1 MVAEVA
7 PNRVD
12 DLSVVI
18 AGGGTGGHLFPAIA
32 VVRELRERVRSSR
45 VVFFSSAR
53 RVDQHILGDIG
64 ADIVAQTLRPLSR
77 YPWHWPGIWMSL
89 RNAGAEC
96 RRRFGSAQPDVVIG
110 SGGLSSF
117 PAVLEAARAG
127 IPTVLLNPDARPGKA
142 NRLLAR
148 RANLIVVQW
157 EAARSYFRSSAP
169 VAVLGCAVRAE
180 FRQGDRVSAAR
191 AFELDPARRT
201 LLVTGASQGAR
212 TINRAI
218 MANLDLFERSGLG
231 WQVLHLTG
239 EADRDEVQ
247 AGYASRSVVARVLP
261 FTDRMGAAMQLADLL
276 VSRAGASTLAE
287 ITAVGRASIL
297 MPYPFDRGQHQ
308 RANAEC
314 LEREGAAVI
323 VDDAGDGSRN
333 AAPLRSAL
341 ESLMRDDARRAAM
354 AEAARRIGRPDAA
367 ARIADRVLELVHSHR
382 ALQSA

>member
-1 MVAEVA
+1 MVAEVV
-7 PNRVD
+7 PINVD

-32 VVRELRERVRSSR
+32 VVRELRARVHTSR

-53 RVDQHILGDIG
+53 RVDQHILADVG
-64 ADIVAQTLRPLSR
+64 ADIVAQSLRPLSR
-77 YPWHWPGIWMSL
+77 YPWRWPGIWMSL
-89 RNAGAEC
+89 RSAGANC
-96 RRRFGSAQPDVVIG
+96 RRQFRSVHPDVVIG

-117 PAVLEAARAG
+117 PAVFEAARAG
-127 IPTVLLNPDARPGKA
+127 IPTVLLNPDAQPGKA

-148 RANLIVVQW
+148 RADLVVVQW
-157 EAARSYFRSSAP
+157 DAARSYFPASAP
-169 VAVLGCAVRAE
+169 VAVLGCAVRAD
-180 FRQGDRVSAAR
+180 FRQGDRGAAAR

-218 MANLDLFERSGLG
+218 TASLDLIERAGAD

-239 EADRDEVQ
+239 EADRDEVL
-247 AGYASRSVVARVLP
+247 AGYASRSILSRVLP
-261 FTDRMGAAMQLADLL
+261 FTDRMGAAMQLADLV

-287 ITAVGRASIL
+287 ITTVGRASIL
-297 MPYPFDRGQHQ
+297 LPYPFDRGQHQ

-314 LEREGAAVI
+314 LERAGAAVI
-323 VDDAGDGSRN
+323 VDDTGDGARN

-341 ESLMRDDARRAAM
+341 ESLMRDDARREEMAA
-354 AEAARRIGRPDAA
+354 AARRIGSPDAA

-382 ALQSA
+382 ALQRA